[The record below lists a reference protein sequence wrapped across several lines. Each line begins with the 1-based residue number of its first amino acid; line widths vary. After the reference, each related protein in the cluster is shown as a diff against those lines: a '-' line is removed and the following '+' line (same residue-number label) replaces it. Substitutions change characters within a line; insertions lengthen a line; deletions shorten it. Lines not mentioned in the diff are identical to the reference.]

1 MCSFL
6 CPDGEAPGENN
17 MRTKDKTRTNFHDA
31 NSPDRFEWD
40 DAEPGLG
47 IRYRSGRKPTWYFQ
61 TRINGKS
68 TKRSLGPVSE
78 LSVAEAREMARRERG
93 EHSGATPP
101 PTRAPTPPKS
111 SLAEFAERYLRD
123 GSPNWKP
130 ATIKAHRY
138 VLSRFILP
146 AFGERDL
153 ASLTAEDVA
162 TWWAGLDAAAGTRN
176 RTLAFLS
183 GLIRHAE
190 LLGLRSPGHNPC
202 QGLRR
207 RKSSFKAYD
216 LTSEDYKRLGS
227 GIQSVAVNW
236 PVEAA
241 IIRFLALTGCRKSEA
256 RRLQW
261 SMIDGRRAALPDS
274 KTGPRAIWLAV
285 PALELLAEQ
294 ATVSDFV
301 FAKRGKPVSNYQL
314 DKVWRGIRESAGLP
328 MVRLHDLRHGFAS
341 IAISTGETLRTV
353 SGLLGHSDLQTT
365 AGYAK
370 FAEQPVRDAAARVA
384 EQLQSALSVS
394 KGSNLPEPSPMVA
407 AFLSQGLSLE
417 AYAKEHGLSLS
428 TLRQKLAAYFKAVRA
443 ARTQSEMEQ

>member
-1 MCSFL
+1 
-6 CPDGEAPGENN
+6 
-17 MRTKDKTRTNFHDA
+17 MRTKDKPRTNIHDA
-31 NSPDRFEWD
+31 NRQDRFEWD
-40 DAEPGLG
+40 GAEVGLG

-61 TRINGKS
+61 TRINGKT

-78 LSVAEAREMARRERG
+78 LSVAEAREIARRERDDLTG
-93 EHSGATPP
+93 TTPL
-101 PTRAPTPPKS
+101 PTRAPNLPKS
-111 SLAEFAERYLRD
+111 NIADFAERYLRD

-138 VLSRFILP
+138 VLSRFIIP
-146 AFGERDL
+146 AFGEREL
-153 ASLTAEDVA
+153 ASLTAEEVA
-162 TWWAGLDAAAGTRN
+162 AWWAGLDVTAGTRN
-176 RTLAFLS
+176 RTLAVLS

-207 RKSSFKAYD
+207 RKSSFEAYD
-216 LTSEDYKRLGS
+216 LTAKDYKRLGA
-227 GIQSVAVNW
+227 GIQRTEANW

-256 RRLQW
+256 RCLRW

-274 KTGPRAIWLAV
+274 KTGPRAIWLAT

-294 ATVSDFV
+294 ATISDYV
-301 FAKRGKPVSNYQL
+301 FSKRGKPVSNYQL
-314 DKVWRGIRESAGLP
+314 DKIWHKVRASAGLP
-328 MVRLHDLRHGFAS
+328 SVRLHDLRHGFAS
-341 IAISTGETLRTV
+341 VAICSGETLRTV

-384 EQLQSALSVS
+384 EQLQSALSATN
-394 KGSNLPEPSPMVA
+394 GSTLPKPKPMVA
-407 AFLSQGLSLE
+407 AFLQQGLSLE
-417 AYAKEHGLSLS
+417 AYAMEHGVSLS
-428 TLRQKLAAYFKAVRA
+428 TLRQKLAAYFKAVRT
-443 ARTQSEMEQ
+443 ARSQSEIGQ